1 MAEKQTHSLYGGE
14 VLIDFYPE
22 SHRYKKAG
30 EKTYLISATAV
41 TGIIDK
47 SRFLIPWAVG
57 LAGTFLKQFIE
68 NSTTN
73 QYTAEEL
80 LPVIDEA
87 LKQHTA
93 KKEEA
98 ASIGDLVHAFAEA
111 FAKSQIE
118 GTPMPEI
125 ADDLDERVI
134 NGINAFLDWVTTHE
148 VKFIHSEKM
157 VYSKAHGYV
166 GITDAVAYF
175 NGKLLLIDYKTGKAI
190 YNEALYQVAGY
201 RGAYEEENGLLEGAM
216 ILHFD
221 KETGNLSMHEIDDE
235 EHNKNFKTFLA
246 CLTVKQREK
255 ELTKYNN

>member
-1 MAEKQTHSLYGGE
+1 
-14 VLIDFYPE
+14 LIDFFPE
-22 SHRYKKAG
+22 SHRYKRAG

-68 NSTTN
+68 NSQSN
-73 QYTAEEL
+73 QYAAEEL

-87 LKQHTA
+87 LKQHTI

-98 ASIGDLVHAFAEA
+98 ASIGDLVHAWAEA

-134 NGINAFLDWVTTHE
+134 NGITAFLDWG
-148 VKFIHSEKM
+148 KLPRGQIHSQRKNGLFAK
-157 VYSKAHGYV
+157 VRLCRHA
-166 GITDAVAYF
+166 DAVAKF
-175 NGKLLLIDYKTGKAI
+175 NGRLLLLDYKTGKAI
-190 YNEALYQVAGY
+190 YNEHLYQVAGY
-201 RGAYEEENGLLEGAM
+201 RGAYEEEHGNLDGAM

-221 KETGNLSMHEIDDE
+221 KETGNLSMRDLTDDE
-235 EHNKNFKTFLA
+235 QSKNYQVFLA

-255 ELTKYNN
+255 ELAKYV